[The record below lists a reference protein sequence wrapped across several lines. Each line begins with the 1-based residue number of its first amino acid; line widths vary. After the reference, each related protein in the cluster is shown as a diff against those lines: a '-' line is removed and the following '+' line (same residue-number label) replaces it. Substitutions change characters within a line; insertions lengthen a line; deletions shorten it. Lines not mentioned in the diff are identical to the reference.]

1 MSRWLQKQW
10 YRIGLWHLLLIPL
23 SWLFGLLAAIRRGL
37 YRIRLLPS
45 SSLSVPIVVVGNISV
60 GGTGKT
66 PLVIWLVE
74 HLKQHGYRPGIIS
87 RGYGGNAGD
96 VLPVHEGSDPAIT
109 GDEPVLLA
117 KRSQCPVWVGRDRV
131 RTAQALLET
140 HPQCDIIV
148 SDDGLQ
154 HYRLSRDFE
163 IAVIDGNRGFGN
175 GYLLP
180 AGPLRESPQ
189 RLTTVDAVVVN
200 GDGVYVDAYTM
211 QLKTGAFHNL
221 QSPEKMASATDF
233 SGRSIC
239 AVAGIGNPARFFQ
252 YLHDLGLQFEE
263 RIFAD
268 HHAFQAADLQ
278 SIAAD
283 VILMT
288 EKDAVKCT
296 AFAQPDWWYLPV
308 TAAVD
313 QGLIARI
320 LQRLRK

>member
-1 MSRWLQKQW
+1 MSRWLQQQW
-10 YRIGLWHLLLIPL
+10 YRIGPWHLLLIPL
-23 SWLFGLLAAIRRGL
+23 SWLFGLLAAVRRWL
-37 YRIRLLPS
+37 YEIRLLPS
-45 SSLSVPIVVVGNISV
+45 SSLGVPIVVVGNISV

-66 PLVIWLVE
+66 PLVIWLAE
-74 HLKQHGYRPGIIS
+74 NLEQHGYRPGIIS
-87 RGYGGNAGD
+87 RGYGGNAD
-96 VLPVHEGSDPAIT
+96 DALPVHKNSDPAIV

-117 KRSQCPVWVGRDRV
+117 KRSQCPVWIGRDRV

-140 HPQCDIIV
+140 HPQCDIVI

-154 HYRLSRDFE
+154 HYRLRRDFE
-163 IAVIDGNRGFGN
+163 IAVIDGNRGLGN

-180 AGPLRESPQ
+180 AGPLRESPL
-189 RLTTVDAVVVN
+189 RLNIVDAVVVN
-200 GDGVYVDAYTM
+200 GGGVYAEAYMM
-211 QLKTGAFHNL
+211 QLKTGVFHNL
-221 QSPEKMASATDF
+221 QNPEKTALATDF

-252 YLHDLGLQFEE
+252 CLRDLGLRFEQ

-288 EKDAVKCT
+288 EKDAVKCA
-296 AFAQPDWWYLPV
+296 AFAQPGWWYLPV

-313 QGLIARI
+313 QSLIARI

>member
-1 MSRWLQKQW
+1 MGRWLQQQW

-23 SWLFGLLAAIRRGL
+23 SWLFGLLAAVRRGL
-37 YRIRLLPS
+37 YRIRLLSS
-45 SSLSVPIVVVGNISV
+45 SSLDVPVIVVGNISV

-66 PLVIWLVE
+66 PLVIWLTE
-74 HLKQHGYRPGIIS
+74 HLKQHGYSPGIIS
-87 RGYGGNAGD
+87 RGYGGSADG
-96 VLPVHEGSDPAIT
+96 VLQVHKGSDPAMA

-117 KRSQCPVWVGRDRV
+117 KRSQCPVWVGRDRI

-154 HYRLSRDFE
+154 HYRLRRDFE
-163 IAVIDGNRGFGN
+163 IAVIDGKRGFGN

-180 AGPLRESPQ
+180 AGPLREGPQ
-189 RLTTVDAVVVN
+189 RLNTVDAVVVN
-200 GDGVYVDAYTM
+200 GDGMYADAYTM

-221 QSPEKMASATDF
+221 QRPEKMASTTDF
-233 SGRSIC
+233 SSRSIC

-313 QGLIARI
+313 QGLIASI